1 MNPATIGLL
10 GGIGGSVLGLMGGAL
25 GTYASIKNTAG
36 PRERAFMVKVAALAW
51 VAVTAF
57 LAALWFTPFPYR
69 FLLWLPYLLAL
80 PWAIRAGNRRQ
91 DRIRRE
97 EAAGGDPHWTGPQE

>member
-1 MNPATIGLL
+1 MDPATTGLI
-10 GGIGGSVLGLMGGAL
+10 GGIGGSVIGLMGGAL
-25 GTYASIKNTAG
+25 GTYFSIKNTAG
-36 PRERAFMVKVAALAW
+36 PRERAFMIKAAALAW

-57 LAALWFTPFPYR
+57 LAAMWFTPSPYR
-69 FLLWLPYLLAL
+69 FLLWLPYLVAL

-97 EAAGGDPHWTGPQE
+97 EAAGSEHRSGFPA